1 MPCEPRL
8 NIVLALVVP
17 VTIALGT
24 LGAGPVK
31 DHAEDQTAEDK
42 GCETQSSSQ
51 AEMEFVAIDR
61 PWKKPDSNAHD
72 NAGDEQSRKR
82 PVDARIIL

>member
-24 LGAGPVK
+24 LGAGPAEH
-31 DHAEDQTAEDK
+31 HAADQATEDK
-42 GCETQSSSQ
+42 DCETQSSSQ
-51 AEMEFVAIDR
+51 VEMEFVAIYR
-61 PWKKPDSNAHD
+61 PWKKPDSNARD
-72 NAGDEQSRKR
+72 NTSD
-82 PVDARIIL
+82 